1 MRTKKEVYKKEQD
14 EIIHKITSIVGIED
28 NTQITLYELDNDIK
42 KQKEIMDLIPDIRK
56 YFSFNNLKAVGEP
69 ERIKRPWL
77 SIIKQLTKE
86 QYKLHKKDYRIYQEN
101 GGIIRT
107 ILYTFYS
114 LS

>member
-14 EIIHKITSIVGIED
+14 EIINKIISIVEIED
-28 NTQITLYELDNDIK
+28 NKQITLYELDNDIK
-42 KQKEIMDLIPDIRK
+42 KQKEIMDLIPTIRK

-86 QYKLHKKDYRIYQEN
+86 KYKLHKKDYRIYQED
-101 GGIIRT
+101 GSIIRT
-107 ILYTFYS
+107 IIYKFEIK
-114 LS
+114 

>member
-14 EIIHKITSIVGIED
+14 EIIHKIISIVGIED

-69 ERIKRPWL
+69 KRIKRPWL
-77 SIIKQLTKE
+77 SIIKQLTKK
-86 QYKLHKKDYRIYQEN
+86 YYTLHKKDYRIYQDN
-101 GGIIRT
+101 KGIIRT
-107 ILYTFYS
+107 ILYTFS
-114 LS
+114 KN

>member
-14 EIIHKITSIVGIED
+14 EIINKIISIVGIED

-69 ERIKRPWL
+69 EKIKRPWL
-77 SIIKQLTKE
+77 SIIKQLTKKH
-86 QYKLHKKDYRIYQEN
+86 YTLTNKHYRIYKDD
-101 GGIIRT
+101 GKVIRT
-107 ILYTFYS
+107 MNYTFTKNG
-114 LS
+114 